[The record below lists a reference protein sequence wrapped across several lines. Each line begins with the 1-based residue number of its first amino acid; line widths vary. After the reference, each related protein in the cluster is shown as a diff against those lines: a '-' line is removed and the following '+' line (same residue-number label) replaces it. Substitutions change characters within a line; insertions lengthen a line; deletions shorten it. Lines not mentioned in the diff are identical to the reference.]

1 MGNINIHTIM
11 TVVVTENIGYLV
23 IVFISTFLNILLTCF
38 LRGVEGSYA
47 FILKQILYIECV
59 YFYSRLL
66 LPIDSYSDDEGETIL
81 NISQIVYEGLK
92 YLLIYIPINN
102 DTFKNLYL
110 MINFVFRYSFEF
122 LMQFMYY
129 FLFIEMM
136 LSVHNPISQVK
147 NRSIIYNI
155 ISGLMFIIM
164 FAVSSFMYSMKGG
177 KYSLFYLITDSTL
190 LFIFFVLG
198 LISCIYLLI
207 KFWSTKS
214 FYKRILIIKHI
225 LYFVLYLGL
234 FFPLKM
240 YITYVKLIKGQ
251 KAEIDEN
258 ITRILLLLHFSTCI
272 PLFFVRLLETKI
284 VYVCHRRY
292 TRRHLHSMNDSG
304 VTSSKNNMLYNHIWS
319 NINKE
324 LIYCVLYGLSNVFS
338 NKEEATIDQSH
349 KQLVFDTDIE
359 EEDYL
364 SKGKQNK
371 IILQKYG
378 LSSVDFLKTKEH
390 CVKYNIS
397 IDDFYKQK
405 DDNLIRIVTEQ
416 SHVLPHQ
423 RLSKNF
429 IDESLGNYNNSKD
442 KLITHTANQ
451 MEYDASFIEYFPKVF
466 RKIRETDGINDK
478 MLGISLNP
486 MNNKKS
492 MDKLKQTKGR
502 SGSFFFFSEDKR
514 FIIKTITSSEL
525 EYLLFT
531 FMIEYFKY
539 IISNNNTLLSKI
551 YGVFSFT
558 INDGA
563 STIHVIIMQNL
574 EAFDNKY
581 RQYVFDLKGSTF
593 QRRTKN
599 ITKGKNSTLKDLDFT
614 WIKRVNKQLINFS
627 KEAKNTLLKQV
638 KQDINMLC
646 CNNLMDYSLLLI
658 IYKFPENKKSESYI
672 QLTELFKNEL
682 YKNRIFKSENQT
694 YVYIIGII
702 DYLQEY
708 NCKKFSEKSIKT
720 CLYWNK
726 RDKISAQKP
735 IIYAERFAM
744 FLNDE
749 VLSQEL

>member
-1 MGNINIHTIM
+1 M
-11 TVVVTENIGYLV
+11 
-23 IVFISTFLNILLTCF
+23 
-38 LRGVEGSYA
+38 
-47 FILKQILYIECV
+47 
-59 YFYSRLL
+59 
-66 LPIDSYSDDEGETIL
+66 
-81 NISQIVYEGLK
+81 
-92 YLLIYIPINN
+92 
-102 DTFKNLYL
+102 
-110 MINFVFRYSFEF
+110 FV
-122 LMQFMYY
+122 
-129 FLFIEMM
+129 
-136 LSVHNPISQVK
+136 
-147 NRSIIYNI
+147 
-155 ISGLMFIIM
+155 
-164 FAVSSFMYSMKGG
+164 VSSSIYSINKEA
-177 KYSLFYLITDSTL
+177 YSLFYLITDLIL
-190 LFIFFVLG
+190 LIVFFVLG
-198 LISCIYLLI
+198 LISCVYLLI

-225 LYFVLYLGL
+225 LYFVLYLAL

-240 YITYVKLIKGQ
+240 YITYANLFGV
-251 KAEIDEN
+251 N
-258 ITRILLLLHFSTCI
+258 IEANINKQLLLLHFSTCI

-284 VYVCHRRY
+284 VYVCHRHY
-292 TRRHLHSMNDSG
+292 TRRHLQSLNDETG
-304 VTSSKNNMLYNHIWS
+304 ITSSKNNMLYNHIWS

-324 LIYCVLYGLSNVFS
+324 LIYCVLYGLSNVFLNKKETAAEQS
-338 NKEEATIDQSH
+338 NNKFA
-349 KQLVFDTDIE
+349 FDSDIL

-364 SKGKQNK
+364 SKGKQSK

-405 DDNLIRIVTEQ
+405 DDNLIKIVTEQ

-423 RLSKNF
+423 RLSKDF
-429 IDESLGNYNNSKD
+429 IDESLGNYNNVKD
-442 KLITHTANQ
+442 KLISHKSNTNQ
-451 MEYDASFIEYFPKVF
+451 IEYDASFIEYFPKVF

-478 MLGISLNP
+478 MLGISLHP

-525 EYLLFT
+525 EYLLFN

-593 QRRTKN
+593 HRRTKN
-599 ITKGKNSTLKDLDFT
+599 ITKGKSSTLKDLDFT
-614 WIKRVNKQLINFS
+614 WIKRVNKQLINFT
-627 KEAKNTLLKQV
+627 KEAKETLLKQV

-646 CNNLMDYSLLLI
+646 NNNLMDYSLLLI
-658 IYKFPENKKSESYI
+658 IYKFPENKKSDSYM
-672 QLTELFKNEL
+672 QLLELFNNEL

-708 NCKKFSEKSIKT
+708 NCKKFSEKSVKT

-735 IIYAERFAM
+735 IKYAERFAM

>member
-1 MGNINIHTIM
+1 
-11 TVVVTENIGYLV
+11 
-23 IVFISTFLNILLTCF
+23 
-38 LRGVEGSYA
+38 
-47 FILKQILYIECV
+47 
-59 YFYSRLL
+59 
-66 LPIDSYSDDEGETIL
+66 
-81 NISQIVYEGLK
+81 
-92 YLLIYIPINN
+92 
-102 DTFKNLYL
+102 
-110 MINFVFRYSFEF
+110 
-122 LMQFMYY
+122 
-129 FLFIEMM
+129 
-136 LSVHNPISQVK
+136 
-147 NRSIIYNI
+147 
-155 ISGLMFIIM
+155 
-164 FAVSSFMYSMKGG
+164 
-177 KYSLFYLITDSTL
+177 
-190 LFIFFVLG
+190 
-198 LISCIYLLI
+198 
-207 KFWSTKS
+207 
-214 FYKRILIIKHI
+214 
-225 LYFVLYLGL
+225 
-234 FFPLKM
+234 M

>member
-1 MGNINIHTIM
+1 
-11 TVVVTENIGYLV
+11 
-23 IVFISTFLNILLTCF
+23 
-38 LRGVEGSYA
+38 
-47 FILKQILYIECV
+47 
-59 YFYSRLL
+59 
-66 LPIDSYSDDEGETIL
+66 
-81 NISQIVYEGLK
+81 
-92 YLLIYIPINN
+92 
-102 DTFKNLYL
+102 

-164 FAVSSFMYSMKGG
+164 FAVSSIMYSMKGG

-225 LYFVLYLGL
+225 LYFLLYLGL

-240 YITYVKLIKGQ
+240 YITYVKLFKGQ

-258 ITRILLLLHFSTCI
+258 TTRILLLLHFSTCI

-292 TRRHLHSMNDSG
+292 TRRHLHSLNDSG
-304 VTSSKNNMLYNHIWS
+304 ATSSKNNMLYNHIWS

-338 NKEEATIDQSH
+338 NKEEATTDQSH
-349 KQLVFDTDIE
+349 KQLVFDADIE

-405 DDNLIRIVTEQ
+405 DDNLIKIVTEQ

-442 KLITHTANQ
+442 KLITHTTNQ
-451 MEYDASFIEYFPKVF
+451 IEYDASFIEYFPKVF

-658 IYKFPENKKSESYI
+658 IYKFPENKKSESYM